1 MENDYALTWKRQFAK
16 RLRTGRMV
24 QRFFGSILLSDLLIS
39 ALKPFPSLTDKLISQ
54 THGQP
59 F

>member
-1 MENDYALTWKRQFAK
+1 MFILEETVF
-16 RLRTGRMV
+16 RTITNRKNV
-24 QRFFGSILLSDLLIS
+24 QRFFGSVVLSDVLIS
-39 ALKPFPSLTDKLISQ
+39 LLKPLPSLTDKLISQ